1 MEAVQFIRLLAQAK
15 ARDSPPLT
23 RRSSEF
29 AWERHWTRIIAVAC
43 ARSFAS
49 SLVHP
54 VCGAGLPEVDVGRT
68 DAIDLFAELR

>member
-1 MEAVQFIRLLAQAK
+1 MEAVQFMRLLVQAK

-29 AWERHWTRIIAVAC
+29 VWGRRWTRIIAVAC